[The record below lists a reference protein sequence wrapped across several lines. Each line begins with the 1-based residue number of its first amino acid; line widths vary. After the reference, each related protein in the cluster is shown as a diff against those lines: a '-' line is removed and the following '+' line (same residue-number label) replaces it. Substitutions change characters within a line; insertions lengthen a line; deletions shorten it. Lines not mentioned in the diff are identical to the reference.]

1 MNSPS
6 LGSLKMIEA
15 LAPAQR
21 TGAENGDP
29 FNTYYVIN
37 DPNLNAYIGWFKNA
51 AIFVDQSAGSGN
63 NGGNYLQVT
72 IQGRHEANDP
82 WATIPQV
89 SEIKI
94 TENAAT
100 GYYSRVLGPL
110 LPQLRIV
117 VSLTGTADATFRV
130 HVALEG

>member
-1 MNSPS
+1 MNSPT

-15 LAPAQR
+15 LASAQR
-21 TGAENGDP
+21 TGPVNGDA
-29 FNTYYVIN
+29 FNTYHVID
-37 DPNLNAYIGWFKNA
+37 DPNVNAYIGWFKNA

-72 IQGRHEANDP
+72 LEGRHEPNDP
-82 WATIPQV
+82 WAAIPQV
-89 SEIKI
+89 TDIKL
-94 TENAAT
+94 TANAAT

-117 VSLTGTADATFRV
+117 VTETGTADATFRV

>member
-1 MNSPS
+1 MNSPT

-15 LAPAQR
+15 LAPLQR
-21 TGAENGDP
+21 TGAVNGDA
-29 FNTYYVIN
+29 FNTYHVIN
-37 DPNLNAYIGWFKNA
+37 DPGSNAYIGWFKNA

-72 IQGRHEANDP
+72 IQGRHDSTDP

-110 LPQLRIV
+110 LPQLRLV
-117 VSLTGTADATFRV
+117 VSETGTADATFRA